1 MRRCFRPL
9 WSKTDKVRCKTNL
22 VSIRMVGSGVEED
35 DQHISE
41 EFWIGFV
48 GGKVGVV
55 RVASATWSSE
65 GGVS

>member
-1 MRRCFRPL
+1 M
-9 WSKTDKVRCKTNL
+9 

-48 GGKVGVV
+48 GGKGGVV
-55 RVASATWSSE
+55 RVASATRSSV

>member
-1 MRRCFRPL
+1 M
-9 WSKTDKVRCKTNL
+9 
-22 VSIRMVGSGVEED
+22 VSIGMVGSGVEED

-48 GGKVGVV
+48 GGKGGVV
-55 RVASATWSSE
+55 RVASATRSYV